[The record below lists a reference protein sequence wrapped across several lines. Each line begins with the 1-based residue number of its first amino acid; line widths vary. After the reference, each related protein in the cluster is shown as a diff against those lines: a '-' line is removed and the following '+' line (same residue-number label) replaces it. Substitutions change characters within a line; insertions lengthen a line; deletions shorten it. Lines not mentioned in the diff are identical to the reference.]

1 VRSLIEAHFHCH
13 FAVASPSPPSQL
25 RDTYGVKEHM
35 VAFDVVEIIDI
46 PGYGSAA
53 AVAVC
58 EAKGVRSQHD
68 SAKLLEAKEEVYLK
82 GFTEGVCPWQ
92 SRL

>member
-1 VRSLIEAHFHCH
+1 
-13 FAVASPSPPSQL
+13 
-25 RDTYGVKEHM
+25 M

-68 SAKLLEAKEEVYLK
+68 SAKLL
-82 GFTEGVCPWQ
+82 C
-92 SRL
+92 